1 MYLILFCTVAGC
13 IPVAFLVMLLLRSSQ
28 RAAARRNAERELASS
43 AVKVLRTEIGTLRKR
58 LDEFEQS
65 QIDRQAA
72 LVPQSGI
79 NTTKRAQIL
88 RMSRRGETAEHI
100 SAALSVPANE
110 VNLALKVQRMLVDGA
125 A

>member
-1 MYLILFCTVAGC
+1 MYLILFCTIAGC
-13 IPVAFLVMLLLRSSQ
+13 IPAALVVGLLLRASR
-28 RAAARRNAERELASS
+28 RAAARRSAERELLSS
-43 AVKVLRTEIGTLRKR
+43 AVQVLRTELGVLRKR
-58 LDEFEQS
+58 LDVFEQS

-72 LVPQSGI
+72 FVPQQGI

-110 VNLALKVQRMLVDGA
+110 VNLALKVQSMLVDGA

>member
-1 MYLILFCTVAGC
+1 MYLILICTIVGLILTAW
-13 IPVAFLVMLLLRSSQ
+13 VVTLLLRAS
-28 RAAARRNAERELASS
+28 RKAAARRSAERELASS
-43 AVKVLRTEIGTLRKR
+43 AVQVLRTEINLLRRR

-72 LVPQSGI
+72 LVPQQGI
-79 NTTKRAQIL
+79 NTIKRAQIL

-110 VNLALKVQRMLVDGA
+110 VSLALKVQRMLVDGA